1 MFESFGTAD
10 GPDGLA
16 YEVVEKVDRSCYL
29 MGHREGYGYGEDG
42 VNHTIHEIP
51 AETMKGSLVKPVKI
65 NSVWSDGEYVEDA
78 LLIGAAEGFDDVGFD
93 DKLHY
98 IGKTFGQDSG
108 LLHDRLLPP
117 TSSLLRSSRQHTASI
132 TYENVE

>member
-29 MGHREGYGYGEDG
+29 MGHREGYSYGEDG

-98 IGKTFGQDSG
+98 IGKTFGQDCYAIVYSHQHPAFFG
-108 LLHDRLLPP
+108 LQDSTQPA
-117 TSSLLRSSRQHTASI
+117 SLTK
-132 TYENVE
+132 T